1 MSFNT
6 KTGFKFRPFLAS
18 REEFFKGAFL
28 LENDSEFILKD
39 NLFFNTNIKYSVADN
54 FDDLIYPPANVYPA
68 QVRSDIKSYL
78 KNMKKGGL
86 LVGRAQ
92 LDYHLTPRKNHH
104 VMFSGGI
111 LEDMFS
117 GYGFEYIYFK
127 QNSNYALGIE
137 LFDVRKRDYNWG
149 FGTLDYQ
156 NITGSINF
164 ILEIMAQYPLT

>member
-1 MSFNT
+1 
-6 KTGFKFRPFLAS
+6 
-18 REEFFKGAFL
+18 
-28 LENDSEFILKD
+28 
-39 NLFFNTNIKYSVADN
+39 
-54 FDDLIYPPANVYPA
+54 
-68 QVRSDIKSYL
+68 
-78 KNMKKGGL
+78 MKKGGL

-164 ILEIMAQYPLT
+164 YFRNYGSIPFDMKLSHGEYLAGDFGTTVEFSRSFSNGTKFGFLHHSPMLLLSNLVKEVLIKAFLIYQSTKFH